1 MIGVYKITNKVTNQC
16 YIGQSV
22 NIERRF
28 TEHKTPKAWGNDS
41 LHNDIKKYGV
51 QNFDF
56 EILEICKPS
65 ELLEKELYFIKKLKP
80 HYNYVGKPIPEKTRK
95 KISKGV
101 KIWWDALDEEMQQKI
116 IKNNLKGPRKGHEV
130 LKSTREKISRKISE
144 IQKQK
149 VKCVETGEIFQSI
162 GDFEKSVGAYS
173 GACAFYWRGKIKTV
187 KGYHVEKV

>member
-1 MIGVYKITNKVTNQC
+1 M
-16 YIGQSV
+16 
-22 NIERRF
+22 
-28 TEHKTPKAWGNDS
+28 
-41 LHNDIKKYGV
+41 KKYGV

-173 GACAFYWRGKIKTV
+173 GACALYWRGKIKTV
-187 KGYHVEKV
+187 KGYHVKKV

>member
-41 LHNDIKKYGV
+41 LHNDMKKYGV

-80 HYNYVGKPIPEKTRK
+80 YYNYVGKPIPEKTRK

-101 KIWWDALDEEMQQKI
+101 KIWWNALDEEMQQKI